1 MLLYDDRGRGCWFLV
16 LVCIVVCLF
25 VFLLKDTAE
34 LHRSS
39 KKAPVAIMYGR
50 QGIM

>member
-1 MLLYDDRGRGCWFLV
+1 MMTGAGGVGFWFWFALLFF
-16 LVCIVVCLF
+16 CLF